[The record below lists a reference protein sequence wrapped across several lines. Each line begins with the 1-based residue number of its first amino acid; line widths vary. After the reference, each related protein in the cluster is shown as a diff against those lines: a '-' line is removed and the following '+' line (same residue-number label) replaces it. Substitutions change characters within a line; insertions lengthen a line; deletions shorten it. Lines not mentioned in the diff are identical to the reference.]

1 LRTVNEWV
9 SFYRSKGL
17 TVLKVEKSS
26 KRSPID
32 RWNRLPPE
40 ELEKMITEEDNL
52 AIRLDDLSVLDFERP
67 ELVEAL
73 FTEGVNVLSAHTWVA
88 KTGRG
93 FHIYMRGLPSGK
105 KIVKADGLVEFRSG
119 SDLFCVAPPSL
130 HPSGVRYEWVT
141 DVERV
146 GIAEVSP
153 QALERMRRK
162 VEVLQIFEGFIK
174 GLEKAWMESHRHN
187 LSLWLSGVLFK
198 LGYSLED
205 AEVVLKAV
213 ALLAHDSE
221 VNDRLRALADTYK
234 KDRSEVGA
242 WTKLKEELESIV
254 GVDRARELL
263 SLLPRPKK
271 TEHAE
276 GADKPRSRYI
286 VGGEVLDDGSLV
298 EVVEGP
304 RLLVYRYGKFEV
316 YESLEVDGVVY
327 MPYPHLPFALPRA
340 PASLDV
346 DPELWHD
353 TKEFV
358 SEYFDAPD
366 ERVYDV
372 IVAGIAWSYFYREI
386 KKSTPYLLFL
396 GPWRSGKTRALE
408 VFTALGYRALQVV
421 DPSETSIFRIIEE
434 FKPLLVI
441 DEANVLD
448 PNILAILAAAYR
460 YGAVIPRVVDPDKG
474 LDGIRMFHVFA
485 FVVYASREQPRDDI
499 FSRSVTVFCEK
510 AVRQT
515 KKLIDE
521 ERAAALRTR
530 WFAQRL
536 RLYNQVRVTFA
547 EFESEDGRMQEL
559 FSPLLVMSRLFGD
572 PEAERNIVSYGREI
586 ETRVR
591 ALETTSEEAEV
602 VEAVVKAIEE
612 RARDAPEYLLN
623 SEIINHLN
631 GDWEPRKLGKLMT
644 RLGFRKVKLTGGVR
658 GYLIDYRL
666 LARLLRRYEVK
677 SSVIP
682 PIENPIASFPK

>member
-1 LRTVNEWV
+1 MSLGWV
-9 SFYRSKGL
+9 RFYRSKGL
-17 TVLKVEKSS
+17 TVLKVARGT
-26 KRSPID
+26 KRCLVD
-32 RWNRLPPE
+32 DWNRLPPE
-40 ELEKMITEEDNL
+40 ELEKMITEGDNIG
-52 AIRLDDLSVLDFERP
+52 IRLDGLSVLDFERP

-73 FTEGVNVLSAHTWVA
+73 FTEGVDVLSQHTWVA
-88 KTGRG
+88 KTGKG
-93 FHIYMRGLPSGK
+93 YHVYMRGLPSGK

-119 SDLFCVAPPSL
+119 SDAYVTAPPSL

-141 DVERV
+141 DVEKI

-153 QALERMRRK
+153 QALERMRHK
-162 VEVLQIFEGFIK
+162 VEVLQIFEAFIK
-174 GLEKAWMESHRHN
+174 GLEKVWTESHRHN
-187 LSLWLSGVLFK
+187 LALWLSGVLFK
-198 LGYSLED
+198 LGYELED
-205 AEVVLKAV
+205 GEVVLKAV
-213 ALLAHDSE
+213 ALLSHDSE
-221 VNDRLRALADTYK
+221 VNDRLRALSDTYK

-242 WTKLKEELESIV
+242 WTKLKAELESIV

-263 SLLPRPKK
+263 SLLPRPQ
-271 TEHAE
+271 TRE
-276 GADKPRSRYI
+276 GPGEKPRSRFI
-286 VGGEVLDDGSLV
+286 VGGEVLDDGRLV

-304 RLLVYRYGKFEV
+304 RLLVYRDGKIEV
-316 YESLEVDGVVY
+316 HESLEVEGVVHN
-327 MPYPHLPFALPRA
+327 PYPHLPFALPRA
-340 PASLDV
+340 PESLDV
-346 DPELWHD
+346 DPELWRD

-408 VFTALGYRALQVV
+408 VFTALGHRALQVV
-421 DPSETSIFRIIEE
+421 DPSEASIFRIIEE

-474 LDGIRMFHVFA
+474 LDGIKMFKVFA

-499 FSRSVTVFCEK
+499 YSRSETVFCEK

-521 ERAAALRTR
+521 EKAAALRTR

-536 RLYNQVRVTFA
+536 RLYNQVRVNFT

-559 FSPLLVMSRLFGD
+559 FSPLVVMSRLFGS
-572 PEAERNIVSYGREI
+572 PESERNIESYGREI

-602 VEAVVKAIEE
+602 VEAVVKAVEE

-631 GDWEPRKLGKLMT
+631 GEWEPRKLGKLMT

-666 LARLLRRYEVK
+666 LARLVRRYEVK

-682 PIENPIASFPK
+682 PFENPIASFP

>member
-1 LRTVNEWV
+1 MQQVEIPLKPNTKEPKIAGWDSRAPEDLAREFAEGDNRGLRIEPPLFVVDVDDRRLAALIEDDFSRT
-9 SFYRSKGL
+9 L
-17 TVLKVEKSS
+17 TVVTRRGLHYYFLASDTYPETNKKSRLIQLLAKGCYVVKPPSKVDGHEYKYLDPNTPIAALDNKAIEKLQ
-26 KRSPID
+26 RI
-32 RWNRLPPE
+32 L
-40 ELEKMITEEDNL
+40 
-52 AIRLDDLSVLDFERP
+52 
-67 ELVEAL
+67 EAL
-73 FTEGVNVLSAHTWVA
+73 GKYEKLIREFVNVWTEG
-88 KTGRG
+88 
-93 FHIYMRGLPSGK
+93 
-105 KIVKADGLVEFRSG
+105 
-119 SDLFCVAPPSL
+119 
-130 HPSGVRYEWVT
+130 
-141 DVERV
+141 
-146 GIAEVSP
+146 
-153 QALERMRRK
+153 
-162 VEVLQIFEGFIK
+162 
-174 GLEKAWMESHRHN
+174 HRHN
-187 LSLWLSGVLFK
+187 LSLWLNGALRKAGLDRF
-198 LGYSLED
+198 E
-205 AEVVLKAV
+205 AAVVVKSIC
-213 ALLAHDSE
+213 LLAGDGE
-221 VNDRLRALADTYK
+221 IKDRLEALKTTYD
-234 KDRSEVGA
+234 KDIEEIAGWSRLES
-242 WTKLKEELESIV
+242 ELEAIV

-271 TEHAE
+271 SEHAE

-286 VGGEVLDDGSLV
+286 VGGEVLPDGSLV

-304 RLLVYRYGKFEV
+304 RLLVYRDGKFEV
-316 YESLEVDGVVY
+316 HESLEVDGVIHR
-327 MPYPHLPFALPRA
+327 PYPHLPFALARA
-340 PASLDV
+340 PAALDV
-346 DPELWHD
+346 DPELWRD
-353 TKEFV
+353 TKSFV
-358 SEYFDAPD
+358 MEYFDAPD

-372 IVAGIAWSYFYREI
+372 IVAGISWSYFYREI
-386 KKSTPYLLFL
+386 RKSTPYLLFL

-421 DPSETSIFRIIEE
+421 DPSEASIFRIIEE

-559 FSPLLVMSRLFGD
+559 FSPLIVMSRLFGD
-572 PEAERNIVSYGREI
+572 PDAERNIVSYGREI

-602 VEAVVKAIEE
+602 VEAVIKAIEE

-631 GDWEPRKLGKLMT
+631 SEWEPRKLGKLMT

-666 LARLLRRYEVK
+666 LARLVRRYEVK

-682 PIENPIASFPK
+682 PIENLIPSFPK

>member
-1 LRTVNEWV
+1 MTKSGFIQLLANNRYAVSPPTVWDGHR
-9 SFYRSKGL
+9 YRFVNKAPPATIDSHA
-17 TVLKVEKSS
+17 VEK
-26 KRSPID
+26 
-32 RWNRLPPE
+32 
-40 ELEKMITEEDNL
+40 
-52 AIRLDDLSVLDFERP
+52 
-67 ELVEAL
+67 
-73 FTEGVNVLSAHTWVA
+73 
-88 KTGRG
+88 
-93 FHIYMRGLPSGK
+93 
-105 KIVKADGLVEFRSG
+105 
-119 SDLFCVAPPSL
+119 
-130 HPSGVRYEWVT
+130 
-141 DVERV
+141 
-146 GIAEVSP
+146 
-153 QALERMRRK
+153 LERMLRALGK
-162 VEVLQIFEGFIK
+162 YENLIKEFAAVWSEG
-174 GLEKAWMESHRHN
+174 HRHN
-187 LSLWLSGVLFK
+187 LSLWLNGALRKAGLDRF
-198 LGYSLED
+198 E
-205 AEVVLKAV
+205 AAVVVKSIC
-213 ALLAHDSE
+213 LLAGDGE
-221 VNDRLRALADTYK
+221 IKDRLEALKTTYD
-234 KDRSEVGA
+234 KDIDEIAGWSRLES
-242 WTKLKEELESIV
+242 ELESIV
-254 GVDRARELL
+254 GVEQSKRIL
-263 SLLPRPKK
+263 SKLPRPQK
-271 TEHAE
+271 TEGDSE
-276 GADKPRSRYI
+276 GPEKPRSRYI

-304 RLLVYRYGKFEV
+304 RLLVCRDGAISIHEK
-316 YESLEVDGVVY
+316 LEHDGVVHR
-327 MPYPHLPFALPRA
+327 PYPHLPFALPKT
-340 PASLDV
+340 PESLDV
-346 DPELWHD
+346 DPELWRD
-353 TKEFV
+353 TKSFIM
-358 SEYFDAPD
+358 EYFDAPD

-372 IVAGIAWSYFYREI
+372 IVAGVAWSYFYREI
-386 KKSTPYLLFL
+386 RKSTPYLLFL

-421 DPSETSIFRIIEE
+421 DPSEASIFRIIEE

-474 LDGIRMFHVFA
+474 LDGIRMFKVFS

-586 ETRVR
+586 EMRVR
-591 ALETTSEEAEV
+591 SLETTSEEAEV
-602 VEAVVKAIEE
+602 VEAVVKAVEG
-612 RARDAPEYLLN
+612 RGPDAPEYLTN
-623 SEIINHLN
+623 AEIMGNLN
-631 GDWEPRKLGKLMT
+631 GEWEPRKLGKLMT

-666 LARLLRRYEVK
+666 LARLVRRYEVK

-682 PIENPIASFPK
+682 PSITP

>member
-1 LRTVNEWV
+1 MSQNDIEFLR
-9 SFYRSKGL
+9 SIGL
-17 TVLKVEKSS
+17 VVMPLV
-26 KRSPID
+26 
-32 RWNRLPPE
+32 PPE
-40 ELEKMITEEDNL
+40 EEGKKPKPMFDGWTEMGAEELERGLSKTNL
-52 AIRLDDLSVLDFERP
+52 YGVRVKPPLLVVDVDDRRLAR
-67 ELVEAL
+67 LVEDDFPPTL
-73 FTEGVNVLSAHTWVA
+73 TVETKDGYHYYYKTNGRHLENMNKSAFIQLLA
-88 KTGRG
+88 N
-93 FHIYMRGLPSGK
+93 S
-105 KIVKADGLVEFRSG
+105 
-119 SDLFCVAPPSL
+119 
-130 HPSGVRYEWVT
+130 RY
-141 DVERV
+141 
-146 GIAEVSP
+146 AVSP
-153 QALERMRRK
+153 PTVWDGHRYRFVNKVPPATIDSHAVEKLERMLRALGK
-162 VEVLQIFEGFIK
+162 YENLIK
-174 GLEKAWMESHRHN
+174 GFAAFWVEGHRHN
-187 LSLWLSGVLFK
+187 LSLWLNGALRKAGLDRFK
-198 LGYSLED
+198 
-205 AEVVLKAV
+205 AAVVVKAIC
-213 ALLAHDSE
+213 LLAGDGE
-221 VNDRLRALADTYK
+221 LRDRLEALKTTYE
-234 KDRSEVGA
+234 REMNEIAGWSRLES
-242 WTKLKEELESIV
+242 ELEAIV

-286 VGGEVLDDGSLV
+286 VGGEVLPDGSLV

-304 RLLVYRYGKFEV
+304 RLLVYKEGKFEV
-316 YESLEVDGVVY
+316 HKSLEVDGVVY
-327 MPYPHLPFALPRA
+327 NPYPHLPFALPRA
-340 PASLDV
+340 PESLDV
-346 DPELWHD
+346 DPELWRD
-353 TKEFV
+353 TKSFV
-358 SEYFDAPD
+358 MEYFDAPD

-372 IVAGIAWSYFYREI
+372 IVAGVAWSYFYREI
-386 KKSTPYLLFL
+386 RKSTPYLLFL

-408 VFTALGYRALQVV
+408 VFTALGHRALQVV
-421 DPSETSIFRIIEE
+421 DPSEASIFRIIEE

-521 ERAAALRTR
+521 EKAAALRTR

-536 RLYNQVRVTFA
+536 RLYNKVRMTFA

-631 GDWEPRKLGKLMT
+631 GEWEPRKLGKLMT

-666 LARLLRRYEVK
+666 LARLVRRYEVK

>member
-1 LRTVNEWV
+1 MSQQVEIPLKPNSKEPKVEGWNTRAPDDLMREFVEGDNVGLRIEPPLFVVDVDDRRLAALIEDDFPRTLTVITRRGLHYYFHVEDTYPQTDKK
-9 SFYRSKGL
+9 SRLIQLLSKGCY
-17 TVLKVEKSS
+17 VVKPPSKVDGHEYKYLDPNTPIAALDGKAIEKLE
-26 KRSPID
+26 
-32 RWNRLPPE
+32 RLLRALGKHE
-40 ELEKMITEEDNL
+40 NL
-52 AIRLDDLSVLDFERP
+52 IRGFAAVW
-67 ELVEAL
+67 
-73 FTEGVNVLSAHTWVA
+73 TEG
-88 KTGRG
+88 
-93 FHIYMRGLPSGK
+93 
-105 KIVKADGLVEFRSG
+105 
-119 SDLFCVAPPSL
+119 
-130 HPSGVRYEWVT
+130 
-141 DVERV
+141 
-146 GIAEVSP
+146 
-153 QALERMRRK
+153 
-162 VEVLQIFEGFIK
+162 
-174 GLEKAWMESHRHN
+174 HRHN
-187 LSLWLSGVLFK
+187 LSLWLNGALRKAGIERF
-198 LGYSLED
+198 E
-205 AEVVLKAV
+205 AAVVVKTIC
-213 ALLAHDSE
+213 LLAGDGE
-221 VNDRLRALADTYK
+221 IKDRLEALKTTYE
-234 KDRSEVGA
+234 KDVEAIAGWSRLES
-242 WTKLKEELESIV
+242 ELEAIV
-254 GVDRARELL
+254 GVDRARGLL
-263 SLLPRPKK
+263 SLLPRPQK
-271 TEHAE
+271 TGEHAE
-276 GADKPRSRYI
+276 GPDKPRSRYI
-286 VGGEVLDDGSLV
+286 VGGEVLPDGSLV
-298 EVVEGP
+298 EIVEGP
-304 RLLVYRYGKFEV
+304 RLLIYKDGKFEFH
-316 YESLEVDGVVY
+316 ESLEVDGVIHR
-327 MPYPHLPFALPRA
+327 PYPHLPFALARA

-421 DPSETSIFRIIEE
+421 DPSEASIFRIIEE

-521 ERAAALRTR
+521 EKAAALRTR

-536 RLYNQVRVTFA
+536 RLYNKVRMTFA

-631 GDWEPRKLGKLMT
+631 GEWEPRKLGKLMT

-666 LARLLRRYEVK
+666 LARLVRRYEVK

>member
-1 LRTVNEWV
+1 MLSTPFEWV
-9 SFYRSKGL
+9 RFYRSKGL
-17 TVLKVEKSS
+17 TVLKVDKGS
-26 KRSPID
+26 KRCRID
-32 RWNRLPPE
+32 DWNELPPE
-40 ELEKMITEEDNL
+40 GLVKNITEEDNIG
-52 AIRLDDLSVLDFERP
+52 IRLDDLSVLDFERP

-73 FTEGVNVLSAHTWVA
+73 FTEGVNVLSQYTWVA
-88 KTGRG
+88 KTGKG
-93 FHIYMRGLPSGK
+93 YHVYMRGLPSGK

-153 QALERMRRK
+153 QALERMRHK
-162 VEVLQIFEGFIK
+162 VKVLKIFEGFIK
-174 GLEKAWMESHRHN
+174 GLEKVWTESHRHN

-221 VNDRLRALADTYK
+221 VNDRVRALQDTYK
-234 KDRSEVGA
+234 KDRREVGA
-242 WTKLKEELESIV
+242 WTKLKAELESIV

-263 SLLPRPKK
+263 NLLPRPQK
-271 TEHAE
+271 TEGDSE
-276 GADKPRSRYI
+276 GPEKPRSRYI

-304 RLLVYRYGKFEV
+304 RLLVYRDGAISIHEK
-316 YESLEVDGVVY
+316 LEHDGVVHR
-327 MPYPHLPFALPRA
+327 PYPHLPFALPKT
-340 PASLDV
+340 PESLDV
-346 DPELWHD
+346 DPELWWD
-353 TKEFV
+353 TKSFIM
-358 SEYFDAPD
+358 EYFDAPD

-372 IVAGIAWSYFYREI
+372 IVAGVAWSYFYREI
-386 KKSTPYLLFL
+386 RKSTPYLLFL

-408 VFTALGYRALQVV
+408 VFTALGHRALQVV
-421 DPSETSIFRIIEE
+421 DPSEASIFRIIEE

-448 PNILAILAAAYR
+448 LNILAILAAAYR

-474 LDGIRMFHVFA
+474 LDGIRMFHVFS

-536 RLYNQVRVTFA
+536 RLYNKVRMTFA

-572 PEAERNIVSYGREI
+572 QEAERNIVSYGREI
-586 ETRVR
+586 EMRVR
-591 ALETTSEEAEV
+591 SLETTSEEAEV
-602 VEAVVKAIEE
+602 VEAVVKAVEG
-612 RARDAPEYLLN
+612 RGPDAPEYLTN
-623 SEIINHLN
+623 AEIMGNLN
-631 GDWEPRKLGKLMT
+631 GEWEPRKLGKLMT

-666 LARLLRRYEVK
+666 LARLVRRYEVK

-682 PIENPIASFPK
+682 PSITT